1 MPRALVA
8 MLSGLL
14 LLAAAPAAGAAVHLV
29 DDGGDASDFNTGDGI
44 CDTDGGGDATPCTLR
59 AAIEQANA
67 DAGADTVDLR
77 SFNGPIAVVTTLTA
91 GPGAAMLLDDGGAEV
106 RFTGLAGP
114 LLRFAPTAGGS
125 RLDGVRLSGDPASD
139 GALLRVE
146 ASSFASTGATVTG
159 ARGDGVQ
166 VAGTAD
172 PVTFGSLTVTGS
184 AGAGILLADSARNVA
199 LNQPLVAANAGDGVR
214 IEAGVRDSGLT
225 GGSVSQ
231 SGGDGVDAVA
241 TRVTISGT
249 RISGNAEAGVEIGS
263 AGQVVNVTRS
273 PVFSNSIAPVFLAAG
288 ANGGIEPPQ
297 GLRVGPRRSDG
308 SLPLTG
314 GTSTGGG
321 TVEVFTGDP
330 AGASEIVFAGEA
342 PAGPGGFAFVPA
354 PEPAPGSVLAATL
367 RDERGTSA
375 FATAVVPAD
384 VASPAMADAVATSLT
399 EVRVRA
405 TEALDP
411 ASVEPADFVLDMAG
425 QRRAVSAVSLSPDRT
440 EVVLASSGWTHG
452 EAGFVELAAP
462 GAVTDAAGNASLAPA
477 RLRVRAAP
485 GDLFAPI
492 ASSLSIRPR
501 RICLR
506 RGRGCHRTGARVTFL
521 ATEPGRARLVVMRGN
536 RRIGVDEAIA
546 VDGRNT
552 VRFNG
557 KLGNRRLRPGN
568 YRMLLYLEDQVGNE
582 TVEPPIGLFTIKPTR
597 PAAGSSRSR
606 R

>member
-1 MPRALVA
+1 MPRLLAALLA
-8 MLSGLL
+8 ALL

-29 DDGGDASDFNTGDGI
+29 NDGRDDSDLNPLDRV

-67 DAGADTVDLR
+67 DAGTDTVDLR
-77 SFNGPIAVVTTLTA
+77 GFNDPIAVATTLTA
-91 GPGAAMLLDDGGAEV
+91 GPGAALLLDDGGAEV
-106 RFTGLAGP
+106 RLTGPAGP
-114 LLRFAPTAGGS
+114 LLLFAPTAGGS
-125 RLDGVRLSGDPASD
+125 RLDGLRLSGDPGSG

-146 ASSFASTGATVTG
+146 ASGFASTGATVTG

-166 VAGTAD
+166 VAGTAN

-184 AGAGILLADSARNVA
+184 SGAGILLADSARNVA

-214 IEAGVRDSGLT
+214 MEAGVRDAGLT

-231 SGGDGVDAVA
+231 SGGDGIDAVA
-241 TRVTISGT
+241 TRVTINGT
-249 RISGNAEAGVEIGS
+249 RISGNAEAGVEIGP
-263 AGQVVNVTRS
+263 AGQVVNITRS
-273 PVFSNSIAPVFLAAG
+273 PVFSNSLAPVFLATG

-297 GLRVGPRRSDG
+297 GLRVGPRRADG

-321 TVEVFTGDP
+321 TVEVFSGDP
-330 AGASEIVFAGEA
+330 AGPTEIAFLGDA
-342 PAGPGGFAFVPA
+342 PAGPGGFSFLPA

-375 FATAVVPAD
+375 FATALVPGD
-384 VASPAMADAVATSLT
+384 IASPALADAVATSLT

-405 TEALDP
+405 TEPLDP
-411 ASVEPADFVLDMAG
+411 ATVDPADFVLDMAG
-425 QRRAVSAVSLSPDRT
+425 QRRAVSGVSLSPDRT

-462 GAVTDAAGNASLAPA
+462 GAVSDTAGNASLAPA

-485 GDLFAPI
+485 GDLLAPV

-506 RGRGCHRTGARVTFL
+506 RGPGCRRTGARVTFL
-521 ATEPGRARLVVMRGN
+521 ANEPGRARLVIMRGN

-546 VDGRNT
+546 VGGRNT

-582 TVEPPIGLFTIKPTR
+582 TIEPPIQLFTIEPAR
-597 PAAGSSRSR
+597 RAAGSR